1 MTFGGRNLRGQ
12 NIALA
17 WQNQSQQR
25 IAVTVTTS
33 CSTPLF
39 YERWTRPTDF
49 RLRSPPSNV
58 ISQVS
63 LTLLHIMT
71 HDVFLTFSLSNLQGV
86 RKAVRY

>member
-49 RLRSPPSNV
+49 RLRSPHDRKKTGIPTHRHFE
-58 ISQVS
+58 SQ
-63 LTLLHIMT
+63 I
-71 HDVFLTFSLSNLQGV
+71 
-86 RKAVRY
+86 